1 MTFSVVGQGE
11 NRAEGVARVLPFGPS
26 VTAVEGDKLIV
37 RKDALRERVKES
49 PLKDTGTEE
58 WSIRRLIEQIK
69 ALIARIARFFGMRS
83 GPAASEAGPPRD
95 GEGSGHGDGDQRDDA
110 VERARQALMQEE
122 SEDELTISGLPAGAL
137 DRVRSTID
145 GLVNSSVGKN
155 LPESL
160 KAALAMPELAQSS
173 APLRVLLQTNCDETK
188 QVRMLAEDLRTSI
201 ATLISPYATRF
212 ELTEDEALAVF
223 LNDMRSGG
231 GAIANVADPRGEL
244 RGHVVELE
252 RLETA
257 LASLAKARGQIC
269 GTALDAGVYDKN
281 ELADLLEKYG
291 VESEFL
297 ADLRLTPTEVESAD
311 NVVSLSAYRS
321 APPTAESLPVHLV
334 SALQKLE
341 KAGHLSVVQR
351 SGIERAAEENAVLAS
366 SDPFDIDME
375 VSGDDLSDF
384 GIGRSGSPKLT
395 S

>member
-1 MTFSVVGQGE
+1 
-11 NRAEGVARVLPFGPS
+11 
-26 VTAVEGDKLIV
+26 
-37 RKDALRERVKES
+37 
-49 PLKDTGTEE
+49 
-58 WSIRRLIEQIK
+58 
-69 ALIARIARFFGMRS
+69 
-83 GPAASEAGPPRD
+83 
-95 GEGSGHGDGDQRDDA
+95 
-110 VERARQALMQEE
+110 
-122 SEDELTISGLPAGAL
+122 
-137 DRVRSTID
+137 
-145 GLVNSSVGKN
+145 
-155 LPESL
+155 
-160 KAALAMPELAQSS
+160 
-173 APLRVLLQTNCDETK
+173 
-188 QVRMLAEDLRTSI
+188 MLAEDLRTSI
-201 ATLISPYATRF
+201 ATLISPYATHF

-321 APPTAESLPVHLV
+321 ATAAVAEPLPVHLE
-334 SALQKLE
+334 SALEKLE

-366 SDPFDIDME
+366 DDPFDIDME